1 MGLLDAMN
9 ISATGLNAQRKV
21 IEVVATNLAN
31 AQTTRTESGGP
42 YVRKQAIL
50 SESAPSDSFAQ
61 FLAQKMEPGP
71 SSVKVD
77 VVEEPTLGKV
87 VFDPS
92 HPDAD
97 ESGSVTLPNVN
108 VVEEMVDLLQATRS
122 FEANVTAFN
131 SAKQMALKALEIGSR

>member
-9 ISATGLNAQRKV
+9 ISASGLNAQRKV

-42 YVRKQAIL
+42 YLRKQAVL
-50 SESAPSDSFAQ
+50 SESKPGDSFAQ
-61 FLAQKMEPGP
+61 FLAQKMEPEV

-77 VVEEPTLGKV
+77 VVEESTLGKV
-87 VFDPS
+87 IFDPS

-122 FEANVTAFN
+122 FEANVKAFN
-131 SAKQMALKALEIGSR
+131 SAKQMALKALDIGSK